1 MPVYLAGA
9 RLVAHYPLSIVVD
22 GLALN
27 VTLIGYHGGLHFGL
41 VADREVVPDL
51 DRVTGWLA
59 EELADL
65 VEAARALG

>member
-1 MPVYLAGA
+1 M
-9 RLVAHYPLSIVVD
+9 VAHYPMSIVVD

-27 VTLIGYHGGLHFGL
+27 VTLIVYHGGLHFGL

-51 DRVTGWLA
+51 DHVAEWLA

-65 VEAARALG
+65 LAAARALE